1 MVVIPR
7 PLVSVLCQQAH
18 TGLGLG
24 LGLIS
29 ILVYRVFLKR
39 FEGVSTRRVEWS
51 IVNGL
56 PLYRVHCSLIFEQ
69 IHNPSRDILL

>member
-24 LGLIS
+24 LIS
-29 ILVYRVFLKR
+29 ILVCRVFLKR
-39 FEGVSTRRVEWS
+39 FEGASTRRVKWS